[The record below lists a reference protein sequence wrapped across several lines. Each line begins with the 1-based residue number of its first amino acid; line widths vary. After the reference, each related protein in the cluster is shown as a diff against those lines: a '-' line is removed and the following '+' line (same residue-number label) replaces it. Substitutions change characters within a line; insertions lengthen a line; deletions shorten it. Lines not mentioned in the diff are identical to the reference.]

1 MDKMKDLLDLLKHE
15 VQDLYSVEEQ
25 IIAAMPLMIEKA
37 SNWELKKA
45 LQTHLKVTQK
55 QLSRLEQVQNM
66 MGIEQENDEK
76 KGLFSRLFKSRQVC
90 KGMQG
95 IIEEGNKVMK
105 EDMNEDVLD
114 AAIIASAQKIE
125 HYEICGYGTARTY
138 ARELGL
144 NEVGQLLET
153 TLNEEYAADD
163 LLTKL
168 AVTGINKEAEG
179 NSRSQKSSDVA
190 GMQKQRTPQK
200 TKMPEAEMEMVSDN
214 KGSDGTNT
222 RKRSGHAEG
231 PQKKEVT
238 RLSSSPQRP
247 AGTKRTNASRE
258 RSNSKST
265 QVNRKET
272 STGKG
277 RRSSE
282 NDTRTR

>member
-37 SNWELKKA
+37 NNWELKKA

-55 QLSRLEQVQNM
+55 QFSRLEQVQNM

-105 EDMNEDVLD
+105 EDMNQDVLD

-144 NEVGQLLET
+144 NEVCQLLET
-153 TLNEEYAADD
+153 TLNEEYEADD

-168 AVTGINKEAEG
+168 AVTGINREAEG
-179 NSRSQKSSDVA
+179 KPSSQKRSHA
-190 GMQKQRTPQK
+190 GGTQKQETAQN
-200 TKMPEAEMEMVSDN
+200 TKVPEAEMEMVSNN
-214 KGSDGTNT
+214 KSSSGTNT
-222 RKRSGHAEG
+222 RKRSVGTEG

-238 RLSSSPQRP
+238 RLSSSPQRS
-247 AGTKRTNASRE
+247 AGSKRTSAASE
-258 RSNSKST
+258 RSNTKST
-265 QVNRKET
+265 QVNRKDT
-272 STGKG
+272 NTGKG
-277 RRSSE
+277 RRSSDS
-282 NDTRTR
+282 NSRTR